1 MNTSL
6 YRIVFNKARGCMM
19 AVSELASS
27 NAKGKDKSQSAGGS
41 GSRSARQ
48 QARGDDGV
56 GTFGFS
62 KPVLKAINSLV
73 LLAMMVPTLTA
84 PMSAY
89 AQVRSDPN
97 APGNQRPT
105 VLNSANGLP
114 QVNIQTPN
122 ANGVSRNV
130 YGQFDVDNRGVIIN
144 NSRTNTQTQQGGL
157 VQGNPWLA
165 QGSARIIVNEV
176 NSTNPSY
183 LNGYIEIAGQR
194 AEIIIANPSGISV
207 NGAGFINAGS
217 ATLTTGTPI
226 INGGNL
232 EGYAVQKGTISING
246 YGLDASLTD
255 YTGILARA
263 VEVNAGIWAN
273 NLQIVTGAN
282 QISADQSSSTPIAGV
297 GGAPMFALDVSSLGG
312 MYAGKISLIGTEA
325 GIGVRN
331 AGYLGA
337 SGDLSINSEGILVN
351 SGLIN
356 SSANVSLSVKGS
368 VDNSGAISAQGN
380 ATIDSK
386 GEILNSGG
394 ISAGANLGL
403 TSATTVKNS
412 GYLSADGNLM
422 VNSANGIANSGQ
434 IYASGNTSLKTGGDI
449 FNSGMVAAQGNT
461 SVVSTAVGGNITN
474 TSTSILAAGMTPDG
488 QMLNTGNLSLE
499 ADSKISAQG
508 LLMAGNQLSVKSKSL
523 DLSGTNLTTGALALN
538 ATGGDLNLAGAK
550 VSVARELELTAAQTL
565 ATDSAVI
572 SAQALKIDAAK

>member
-27 NAKGKDKSQSAGGS
+27 NAKGKDKSCNAGGS
-41 GSRSARQ
+41 GSRSSRH
-48 QARGDDGV
+48 QATGDDEA

-62 KPVLKAINSLV
+62 KPALKAINSLV

-84 PMSAY
+84 PMGAY

-105 VLNSANGLP
+105 ILNSANGLP

-176 NSTNPSY
+176 NSNNPSY

-194 AEIIIANPSGISV
+194 AEIIIANPAGISV
-207 NGAGFINAGS
+207 NGAGFINASS

-282 QISADQSSSTPIAGV
+282 QINADQNISTPIAGI
-297 GGAPMFALDVSSLGG
+297 GGAPAFALDVSNLGG
-312 MYAGKISLIGTEA
+312 MYAGKISLVGTEA
-325 GIGVRN
+325 GLGVRN
-331 AGYLGA
+331 AGFLGA
-337 SGDLSINSEGILVN
+337 SGDLIINSEGMLVN
-351 SGLIN
+351 TGAIN
-356 SSANVSLSVKGS
+356 SSANANVAVKGT
-368 VDNSGAISAQGN
+368 VDNSGSISAQGN
-380 ATIDSK
+380 ATLDSK
-386 GEILNSGG
+386 TDILNSGS
-394 ISAGANLGL
+394 ISAGGNLGL
-403 TSATTVKNS
+403 SSSNAIK
-412 GYLSADGNLM
+412 
-422 VNSANGIANSGQ
+422 
-434 IYASGNTSLKTGGDI
+434 
-449 FNSGMVAAQGNT
+449 
-461 SVVSTAVGGNITN
+461 
-474 TSTSILAAGMTPDG
+474 
-488 QMLNTGNLSLE
+488 NTGWPDRRGQCCVGECQWHLQQWPNLRQWQYQPE
-499 ADSKISAQG
+499 DRRRYREPWH
-508 LLMAGNQLSVKSKSL
+508 
-523 DLSGTNLTTGALALN
+523 
-538 ATGGDLNLAGAK
+538 GG
-550 VSVARELELTAAQTL
+550 RPW
-565 ATDSAVI
+565 
-572 SAQALKIDAAK
+572 